1 MANLNIFKR
10 FYSLCLW
17 ASNPLVY
24 SFYQNI
30 LIKDTE
36 WVQSFR
42 NVFVSIK
49 NIPKG
54 GPQLIVKKEA
64 LLIYWL
70 YFIKKSNIPRIEVSV
85 VAWTPCSK
93 FRVWI
98 GLCLNSFSF
107 FFWYFCWTKF
117 EDFGVKLVWSSILF
131 NEFSFSFTIHY
142 STLNAFLFFYALN
155 IWLILAL
162 VFCNF
167 FKSYILNITATAMPK
182 NVLQLYN

>member
-30 LIKDTE
+30 LIKDTA

-70 YFIKKSNIPRIEVSV
+70 YFIKKSNIPSIAVSV

-93 FRVWI
+93 FEECPS
-98 GLCLNSFSF
+98 LCQHRLGAFI
-107 FFWYFCWTKF
+107 
-117 EDFGVKLVWSSILF
+117 EVKLKVAW
-131 NEFSFSFTIHY
+131 NEKQQK
-142 STLNAFLFFYALN
+142 LLGFLF
-155 IWLILAL
+155 
-162 VFCNF
+162 
-167 FKSYILNITATAMPK
+167 T
-182 NVLQLYN
+182 